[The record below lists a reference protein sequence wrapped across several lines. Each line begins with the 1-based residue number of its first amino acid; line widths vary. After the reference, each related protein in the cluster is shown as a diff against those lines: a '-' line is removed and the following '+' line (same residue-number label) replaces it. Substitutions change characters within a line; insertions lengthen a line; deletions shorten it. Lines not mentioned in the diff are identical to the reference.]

1 MNTRRKNQIKLLI
14 NNATALIYIFQTYTE
29 LESPIFDNCKQAI
42 ETRKHIDTKTD
53 SSAASQNKQ
62 EKGTKL
68 SLGTGSE
75 KIKIDEQYTKRRD

>member
-14 NNATALIYIFQTYTE
+14 NNATAIHIFQKYTE

-53 SSAASQNKQ
+53 SSAASQNKLDK
-62 EKGTKL
+62 ETKL
-68 SLGTGSE
+68 SLEDLETDSEGTKNELS
-75 KIKIDEQYTKRRD
+75 RN